1 MKLEIYF
8 FVLMMGFTFAFC
20 FSVNRIIVMLMLIE
34 GMMLSSMCLTL
45 YLGVKGLLAIEFFMV
60 LATFS
65 VIEAALG
72 LTLLVSAIRIS
83 ASDLIK
89 SSWS

>member
-1 MKLEIYF
+1 MLII
-8 FVLMMGFTFAFC
+8 GFTFAFC
-20 FSVNRIIVMLMLIE
+20 FSVNRIIVILILIE
-34 GMMLSSMCLTL
+34 GMILSRICLTL
-45 YLGVKGLLAIEFFMV
+45 YLGVKGLLAIEFFIV
-60 LATFS
+60 LATFR

-89 SSWS
+89 SRWS